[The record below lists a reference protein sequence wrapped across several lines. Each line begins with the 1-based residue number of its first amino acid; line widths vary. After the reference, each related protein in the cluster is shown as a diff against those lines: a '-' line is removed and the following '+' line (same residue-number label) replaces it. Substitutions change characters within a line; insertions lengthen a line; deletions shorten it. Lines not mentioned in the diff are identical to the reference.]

1 MNEYQREKFKQTN
14 EVDLAYGV
22 PGLGRFRVNVFQ
34 QRGTIG
40 VVFRVIPFKIQSIE
54 QLMLPKVLEKMAG
67 EQRGLI
73 LVTGTTGSG
82 KSTTLA
88 AMIDHINAT
97 ETCHIMTIEDP
108 IEFLIRDKRSIV
120 NQREVGVDTM
130 SFGQALKSA
139 LRQDPDVILVGEM
152 RDLETIET
160 ALTAA
165 ETGHLVMSTLH
176 TLDATETIN
185 RIISAFPPYQQKQ
198 VRLQLGSVLR
208 GVISQRL
215 VPRADGK
222 GRVPAIEVLL
232 CTTRVREMIEDKDRT
247 KEIPDAISQG
257 HVSYGMQT
265 FDQSLMGLLKAGA
278 HHLRG
283 GAAAGHQPGRLR
295 AARLRHQRHLRLEV
309 GRLRAAG
316 RAGRGRPPR
325 RPRRPVPPG
334 RRRRSQSQPLGRVQ
348 PSRPAAPRPEGPS
361 LGARPAAMTTSR
373 SSGSRG
379 RGRKPG
385 RADEPPR
392 ERARALALRLPR
404 LRARTEAE
412 LRARLARAELGDE
425 ADGVVAWLRGLGYL
439 DDVALAR
446 ARARSLTAPGK
457 LGPRGA
463 ERRLAAAGVGRDRG
477 PARRWPRRWPRC
489 RAARRPAAALLAE
502 RRAAGRPAR
511 PGWTS
516 GRGPGWPASSWGAAS
531 RARRWRRRWAA
542 STTGSW
548 TSPDLPRRAPPGGC
562 GSRGSALCSAPS

>member
-1 MNEYQREKFKQTN
+1 MELNEILQVALRASASDIHLKAGLPPMFRVDGSLVPLKDARRLPPEEIARMAFGIMNEYQKEKFKQTN

-22 PGLGRFRVNVFQ
+22 PGLGRFRVNIFQ

-40 VVFRVIPFKIQSIE
+40 VVLRVIPFKIQSIE
-54 QLMLPKVLEKMAG
+54 QLMLPKILEKTCG

-176 TLDATETIN
+176 TLDATETVN

-198 VRLQLGSVLR
+198 VRLQLGSVLKA
-208 GVISQRL
+208 VVSQRL

-232 CTTRVREMIEDKDRT
+232 ATTRVRELIEDKDRT

-257 HVSYGMQT
+257 HTTYGMQT
-265 FDQSLMGLLKAGA
+265 FDQSLMFLLKSSLISYEEA
-278 HHLRG
+278 LRQATNPDDFALRVSG
-283 GAAAGHQPGRLR
+283 ISGTSDSKWDSFEKSADGVAPPAPAPGRAPPAAPPSSRPPGAAASGAALGRL
-295 AARLRHQRHLRLEV
+295 
-309 GRLRAAG
+309 
-316 RAGRGRPPR
+316 
-325 RPRRPVPPG
+325 
-334 RRRRSQSQPLGRVQ
+334 
-348 PSRPAAPRPEGPS
+348 APQAKGP
-361 LGARPAAMTTSR
+361 T
-373 SSGSRG
+373 
-379 RGRKPG
+379 
-385 RADEPPR
+385 
-392 ERARALALRLPR
+392 
-404 LRARTEAE
+404 
-412 LRARLARAELGDE
+412 
-425 ADGVVAWLRGLGYL
+425 
-439 DDVALAR
+439 
-446 ARARSLTAPGK
+446 
-457 LGPRGA
+457 
-463 ERRLAAAGVGRDRG
+463 
-477 PARRWPRRWPRC
+477 
-489 RAARRPAAALLAE
+489 
-502 RRAAGRPAR
+502 R
-511 PGWTS
+511 PGGVS
-516 GRGPGWPASSWGAAS
+516 PA
-531 RARRWRRRWAA
+531 
-542 STTGSW
+542 TG
-548 TSPDLPRRAPPGGC
+548 DDDFQIERF
-562 GSRGSALCSAPS
+562 